1 MSEQEVDMTNQA
13 YGQYCGLARA
23 LEVVGEPWAL
33 LVVRDLMVAPK
44 TPGELLEGLPKMSGD
59 ALSAR
64 LEELEHA
71 GVIRRRASFEPRATA
86 RYELTEYGSE
96 LENVVLQLAHWGAR
110 TLGGPRR
117 DEIVTAESMVMAL
130 RTVFRPEAARRLR
143 VSYVIEAG
151 DITIYALVNNG
162 KVEVG
167 KGSLPDPDLVIEA
180 GPALR
185 SLLSGEMSPRE
196 AMETGGVR
204 LRAGDVS
211 LAADPGLLAW
221 FVEAFH
227 IPPAPP
233 ALVSG
238 NGHMLSLAAGINGHA
253 IGAGGRGHAAATF
266 AGA

>member
-1 MSEQEVDMTNQA
+1 MTNQA

-23 LEVVGEPWAL
+23 LEVVGEPWAM

-44 TPGELLEGLPKMSGD
+44 TPDELLEGLPKMSGD

-71 GVIRRRASFEPRATA
+71 GVIRRRAAFEPRATA

-96 LENVVLQLAHWGAR
+96 LEDIVLQLARWGAR
-110 TLGGPRR
+110 TMGGPRR

-143 VSYVIEAG
+143 ASYVIEAG
-151 DITIYALVNNG
+151 DISIYARVDHG
-162 KVEVG
+162 TVEVG
-167 KGSLPDPDLVIEA
+167 QGSLPDPDLIIEA

-196 AMETGGVR
+196 AMESDGVR
-204 LRAGDVS
+204 LRAGDAG

-221 FVEAFH
+221 FVEAFR

-233 ALVSG
+233 ARVSG
-238 NGHMLSLAAGINGHA
+238 DGHMLGLAARINDHVVGV
-253 IGAGGRGHAAATF
+253 GSWGHAATRF
-266 AGA
+266 TGA